1 MTDYNAPAPGQ
12 YNVTTE
18 TTTSASVGPAEQPS
32 IGLDREWVKSLPSYL
47 KIAEMVLDLILF
59 ICASANIYFSN
70 SGGGWVQFVA
80 ISALITTLLFFLFHL
95 LRVIGRLPG
104 PWGLIEFIYYIVY
117 DVLLLIA
124 AIVAAAL
131 TGTTN
136 PNGNGAI
143 IASALFGFVTFGVYM
158 VDSFF
163 MYRNWK
169 AGKFAAG
176 GSSTM
181 HTTSTTSTSYETRT
195 QY

>member
-1 MTDYNAPAPGQ
+1 MSTDYSTPAPGQ
-12 YNVTTE
+12 YKVTTE
-18 TTTSASVGPAEQPS
+18 TTTSSGSPPQEG
-32 IGLDREWVKSLPSYL
+32 IGLDKDWLKSLPSYL

-117 DVLLLIA
+117 DVLILIA

-131 TGTTN
+131 TGTVN

-143 IASALFGFVTFGVYM
+143 IASALFGFVTLIVYC
-158 VDSFF
+158 VDTFF

-169 AGKFAAG
+169 AGQFTTG
-176 GSSTM
+176 GGTTTSHTTTASSST
-181 HTTSTTSTSYETRT
+181 YETRT

>member
-1 MTDYNAPAPGQ
+1 MTDYSAPAPGQ
-12 YNVTTE
+12 YAVTTE
-18 TTTSASVGPAEQPS
+18 TTTSSAPQSQPS
-32 IGLDREWVKSLPSYL
+32 IGLDKEWLKSMPSYL

-104 PWGLIEFIYYIVY
+104 PWGMIEFIYYIVY
-117 DVLLLIA
+117 DVLILIA

-143 IASALFGFVTFGVYM
+143 IASALFGFVTLIVYL
-158 VDSFF
+158 VDTFF
-163 MYRNWK
+163 MYRAWK
-169 AGKFAAG
+169 AGTLTAG
-176 GSSTM
+176 SGNTTM
-181 HTTSTTSTSYETRT
+181 HTTTTSSTTYETRT

>member
-1 MTDYNAPAPGQ
+1 MTDYSSPAPGQ
-12 YNVTTE
+12 YSVTTE
-18 TTTSASVGPAEQPS
+18 TTMSASTNQQKPS
-32 IGLDREWVKSLPSYL
+32 IGLDKDWLKSLPSYL

-117 DVLLLIA
+117 DVLILIA

-143 IASALFGFVTFGVYM
+143 IASALFGFVTLIVYL
-158 VDSFF
+158 VDTFF
-163 MYRNWK
+163 MYRNWQ
-169 AGKFAAG
+169 AGKFTAG

-181 HTTSTTSTSYETRT
+181 QTTTTTSTTYETRT

>member
-1 MTDYNAPAPGQ
+1 MTDYSAPAPGQ
-12 YNVTTE
+12 YSTTTE
-18 TTTSASVGPAEQPS
+18 TTTSASPS
-32 IGLDREWVKSLPSYL
+32 EPQQIGLDKDWLKSLPSYL

-95 LRVIGRLPG
+95 LKVIGRLPG
-104 PWGLIEFIYYIVY
+104 PWHLIEFIYYIVY
-117 DVLLLIA
+117 DVLILIA

-143 IASALFGFVTFGVYM
+143 IASALFGFVTLIVYCIDTFYM
-158 VDSFF
+158 F
-163 MYRNWK
+163 RNWR
-169 AGKFAAG
+169 AGNLG
-176 GSSTM
+176 GGASS
-181 HTTSTTSTSYETRT
+181 HTTTTTTTSSYETRT